1 MHSLGGWL
9 AFGFVMG
16 LLGLAILIVLWP
28 GQRQGKRVLKRWGV
42 DEPFDAEV
50 AVAVQY
56 LKRRRF
62 WYPWLWLG
70 LPVLSKLIWR
80 DLPDSNTLSSIF
92 ATLLSGG
99 LLAELFAQR
108 PTRGRRREAL
118 LEPRGIL
125 DFVPA
130 WALVVAGITEL
141 AAIVNLAF
149 TVAGVRLV
157 LALVAVAASWLIVLL
172 AVRRPAE
179 ATERVDLAL
188 RCRSARVALGLGIG
202 SASGLAWVGGDFTS
216 FLCFVVSLAAFIAI
230 ASPPGKLP
238 AKAMRAG

>member
-1 MHSLGGWL
+1 MNSLGGWL
-9 AFGFVMG
+9 GFGLIMG
-16 LLGLAILIVLWP
+16 LFGLAILIVLWP
-28 GQRQGKRVLKRWGV
+28 GERQGRRVLARWGV
-42 DEPFDAEV
+42 SEPFDAEV
-50 AVAVQY
+50 EVAVRY

-70 LPVLSKLIWR
+70 LPVLPKLVWP
-80 DLPDSNTLSSIF
+80 DLPDSDTLSSIF

-99 LLAELFAQR
+99 LLAEFLAQR
-108 PTRGRRREAL
+108 PARGPRREAV
-118 LEPRGIL
+118 LESRRIL

-141 AAIVNLAF
+141 AAIVNLVF
-149 TVAGVRLV
+149 TVAGFRLV

-172 AVRRPAE
+172 AVRRPAQ
-179 ATERVDLAL
+179 ATDRVDLAL

-202 SASGLAWVGGDFTS
+202 SAAGLAWVGGFTS

-238 AKAMRAG
+238 AKAVRAG